1 MLQFQFVVC
10 LFVRVSKK
18 CGATWVWFLPIYW
31 ALWECEFGSKSEE
44 KRKEKKEKMGY
55 LKSVLFVLVMIIGV
69 GAPLMVEAQLV
80 TIDNLLSLIKIQG
93 TVFCTANGNIGI
105 NATATPIF
113 PSMLINLPI
122 SSF

>member
-44 KRKEKKEKMGY
+44 KRKEKKEKNG
-55 LKSVLFVLVMIIGV
+55 LFEISFVCFGDDYWCGSSI
-69 GAPLMVEAQLV
+69 
-80 TIDNLLSLIKIQG
+80 
-93 TVFCTANGNIGI
+93 NGG
-105 NATATPIF
+105 
-113 PSMLINLPI
+113 
-122 SSF
+122 SSACDY